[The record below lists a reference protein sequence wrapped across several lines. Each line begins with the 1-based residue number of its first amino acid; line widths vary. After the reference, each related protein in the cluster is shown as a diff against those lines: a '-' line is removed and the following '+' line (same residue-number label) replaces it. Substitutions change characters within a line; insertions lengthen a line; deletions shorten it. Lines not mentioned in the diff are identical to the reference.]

1 VVRQDRDGMEEVKKD
16 GGGGGGEG
24 KGEEGKGEEKK
35 KVRRPSKAESLMRER
50 ANSMPLMESFKRG
63 EKRKERQEELEMKE
77 GEVFKKSGLI
87 KRSPERQ
94 EIGGLKEILEEMRE
108 GFREMKTE
116 IRENR
121 EGREEMRRWIEE
133 MWEKWERE
141 NEGLR
146 KRLEELEKRMEE
158 MEKRGGEERG
168 KEEKE
173 GNKGKKVE
181 QLSVK
186 SKGEIKEL
194 EERMRRLEMEG
205 EKRDREERKRNI
217 IIKGV
222 RVKEEG
228 MEGLRKEI
236 KEIVE
241 VTGAKAKVEG
251 IRRLGKKDK
260 EGGEIIW
267 VRFASVGEKVEVMK
281 GKAKLRDR
289 REWILDDLTVRE
301 RRIDWWIKNEAERIR
316 REGKKV
322 KIGYMKMWIEGK
334 LWIWDEI
341 KDELREWQE
350 RGIGEEKGGK
360 DGKGVGKGKEVF

>member
-1 VVRQDRDGMEEVKKD
+1 MEEVRRD
-16 GGGGGGEG
+16 GGEG
-24 KGEEGKGEEKK
+24 GEGGKDEEGKGEEKRR
-35 KVRRPSKAESLMRER
+35 VGRPSKAESLMRER
-50 ANSMPLMESFKRG
+50 ANSVPLMESFKRG
-63 EKRKERQEELEMKE
+63 EKRKERQEELGMEE
-77 GEVFKKSGLI
+77 GEVS
-87 KRSPERQ
+87 KRSILVKKLQ
-94 EIGGLKEILEEMRE
+94 VGQDIGGWKEILEEMKE
-108 GFREMKTE
+108 GFREVKSEMRE
-116 IRENR
+116 IR
-121 EGREEMRRWIEE
+121 EGREEMRRWMEE
-133 MWEKWERE
+133 MWGKWERE

-158 MEKRGGEERG
+158 MEKGGGGERG
-168 KEEKE
+168 KEGKE
-173 GNKGKKVE
+173 GDKREKVE
-181 QLSVK
+181 QTKGK

-194 EERMRRLEMEG
+194 EERMRRLELEG

-241 VTGAKAKVEG
+241 TTGVIAKVEG

-301 RRIDWWIKNEAERIR
+301 RRIEWWIRNEAERIR

-322 KIGYMKMWIEGK
+322 RVGYMKMWIEGK

-350 RGIGEEKGGK
+350 KGIREEKGWK
-360 DGKGVGKGKEVF
+360 DGKGVGRGKEVF